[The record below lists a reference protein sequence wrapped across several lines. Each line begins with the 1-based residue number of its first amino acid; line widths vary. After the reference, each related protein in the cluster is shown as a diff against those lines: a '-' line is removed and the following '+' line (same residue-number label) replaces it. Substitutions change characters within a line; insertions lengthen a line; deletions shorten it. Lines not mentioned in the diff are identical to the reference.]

1 LARVPGC
8 SLRDA
13 RRHDVFAEW
22 ISELRDQ
29 QAAARIAARIQRLA
43 LGLFGDCR
51 PLRKGV
57 WELRVDWGPGYR
69 VYYAQSGER
78 VVLLLAGGDKRTQ
91 SADVR
96 RAIEHWQ
103 EWQRR
108 DR

>member
-1 LARVPGC
+1 MYEVIHYETPDGT
-8 SLRDA
+8 
-13 RRHDVFAEW
+13 DVFAAW

-29 QAAARIAARIQRLA
+29 QAAARVAARIQRLA
-43 LGLFGDCR
+43 LGLFGECR
-51 PLRKGV
+51 PLREGA

-69 VYYAQSGER
+69 LYYAQAGER

-91 SADVR
+91 SADIR

-108 DR
+108 NR